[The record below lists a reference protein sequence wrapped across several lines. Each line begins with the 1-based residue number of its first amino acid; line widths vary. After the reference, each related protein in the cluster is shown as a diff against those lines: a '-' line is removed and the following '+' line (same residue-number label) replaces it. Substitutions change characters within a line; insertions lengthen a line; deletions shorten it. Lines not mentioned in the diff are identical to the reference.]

1 MESYFNLEE
10 LNSIMKDFNLITHI
24 RITVFDADY
33 KEITSYPAFKAPVC
47 QYLRQNPDF
56 DNNCHKCDKEHM
68 NLAAKMKEPLIY
80 NCHAGITEIISPLFL
95 GEKVIG
101 YLFFSHIL
109 NYADHQAAIKQIHQ
123 NISIYKGVDLI
134 KTEQM
139 ICKMPLFN
147 NDYLKASAR
156 LLHETASFLIYNRLA
171 YLKYEDMPLKI
182 DRYIKYHL
190 ASDLSAKNISHIF
203 GVGKTALYEITG
215 KLYGEGLANHVRKLR
230 IEKAKDAIR
239 ENGNTKVSSIAE
251 EVGFTDYSYFIVA
264 FKKETGMTPKKFSE
278 SLKS

>member
-1 MESYFNLEE
+1 MESYFNLQE
-10 LNSIMKDFNLITHI
+10 LSSTMKDFNLITHI
-24 RITVFDADY
+24 RITVFDAGY
-33 KEITSYPAFKAPVC
+33 NEITSYPAFKAPIC
-47 QYLRQNPDF
+47 QYLRQNKDF
-56 DNNCHKCDKEHM
+56 DDTCHRCDKEHM
-68 NLAAKMKEPLIY
+68 IIASKMKEPLIY

-109 NYADHQAAIKQIHQ
+109 NYVDHKTAIKKIHQ
-123 NISIYKGVDLI
+123 KILVYKGIDYQ

-139 ICKMPLFN
+139 ICKMPLFS
-147 NDYLKASAR
+147 NDFLKASAR

-171 YLKYEDMPLKI
+171 YLKYEDLPLKI
-182 DRYIKYHL
+182 DRYIKNNL
-190 ASDLSAKNISHIF
+190 SGDLSAKNISRIF

-239 ENGNTKVSSIAE
+239 ENSDVKVSSIAE
-251 EVGFTDYSYFIVA
+251 ELGFSDYSYFIVA